1 MNRFE
6 VQWID
11 KSKVKVSGIID
22 ENFSFDEDVGKFGE
36 EVWLD
41 LQGVERINS
50 CGVREWIKAILKTN
64 AKLHFINCSS
74 VIVSQFS
81 MIPEFLGRNGV
92 VESFE
97 TQFVCDHCGH
107 EESRVLVVGKDI
119 QAGQPIYEEGP
130 ELKCPECGEM
140 MECDHNPE
148 LYFSFLS
155 EAAG

>member
-6 VQWID
+6 VKWID
-11 KSKVKVSGIID
+11 SKTVKVLGTID
-22 ENFSFDEDVGKFGE
+22 ENFVFEDEVAKFKD
-36 EVWLD
+36 EVYID

-50 CGVREWIKAILKTN
+50 CGVREWIKAILKTE
-64 AKLHFINCSS
+64 AKIHFVNCSS

-81 MIPEFLGRNGV
+81 MIPEFLGKHGV

-97 TQFVCDHCGH
+97 TQFVCDNCGH
-107 EESRVLVVGKDI
+107 EESKILKVGKDI
-119 QAGQPIYEEGP
+119 QPGQEIYEEGP
-130 ELKCPECGEM
+130 EVECPECGSM

-155 EAAG
+155 EVS